1 MADPRK
7 EYTVTDTKTHTATRT
22 AVRTRAEFDRALR
35 QVELPAQEENV
46 LRMRYGIAAADD
58 HPLQMRGQDDP
69 ALAQAL
75 AEIESRALAAFE
87 AGVDAN
93 KRSAIIE
100 RMRKL

>member
-1 MADPRK
+1 M
-7 EYTVTDTKTHTATRT
+7 TDTKTQTATRT

-35 QVELPAQEENV
+35 QANLPALEENV
-46 LRMRYGIAAADD
+46 LRMRYGIAAPAD
-58 HPLQMRGQDDP
+58 HPLQMRGEDEP

-75 AEIESRALAAFE
+75 AEIEARALAALD
-87 AGVDAN
+87 AGVDAS